1 MKRTKLLSL
10 LVTAG
15 MLLSCMIVPAA
26 AAGDKTAV
34 LKIGSPYCALDGQVS
49 TIDPDNPSV
58 APVIINTRTML
69 PIRML
74 IEHFGGSVAWDG
86 ASRQVTCTLNGRTV
100 VLTIGSASAQVNGV
114 ETTLDVPATIRDTRT
129 LVPVRFVSENLS
141 LHVGWE
147 PQNRLVV
154 VSQGELSAD
163 SSQLLAMQE
172 VRALLSK
179 LNEPKPVAL
188 ESKSYQLNSGTV
200 SANVVKVDLNH
211 PSVRVE
217 ARHVD
222 GTLNHTAAFSGIV
235 NSGAEVVIN
244 ANFFNSYDKVQDPI
258 GSLICQGKPI
268 YINSGVPSLGFT
280 SDNRT
285 FWGDPSIF
293 TRVQSDDGNTW
304 AAYTVNTLEQSS
316 DVSVLYTPARG
327 NSVPIT
333 ANGFAM
339 TISGGKMTGY
349 APVSAGS
356 TAAIPADGCLLYM
369 GTGFTATEYF
379 RTPSVG
385 SAVTVTPYQRVED
398 SEGFV
403 LDGVTQLIS
412 GAPRLV
418 KDGKIFTGLIPGFEE
433 SRFTS
438 ASTPRTAIGTTVDG
452 RLILVTVKAATI
464 QQMRELMLT
473 LGCEDATNLD
483 GGASTAMYYQGK
495 IIASP
500 GRALTSTLH
509 IFVD

>member
-1 MKRTKLLSL
+1 
-10 LVTAG
+10 
-15 MLLSCMIVPAA
+15 
-26 AAGDKTAV
+26 
-34 LKIGSPYCALDGQVS
+34 
-49 TIDPDNPSV
+49 
-58 APVIINTRTML
+58 
-69 PIRML
+69 
-74 IEHFGGSVAWDG
+74 
-86 ASRQVTCTLNGRTV
+86 
-100 VLTIGSASAQVNGV
+100 
-114 ETTLDVPATIRDTRT
+114 
-129 LVPVRFVSENLS
+129 
-141 LHVGWE
+141 
-147 PQNRLVV
+147 
-154 VSQGELSAD
+154 
-163 SSQLLAMQE
+163 
-172 VRALLSK
+172 
-179 LNEPKPVAL
+179 
-188 ESKSYQLNSGTV
+188 
-200 SANVVKVDLNH
+200 
-211 PSVRVE
+211 
-217 ARHVD
+217 
-222 GTLNHTAAFSGIV
+222 
-235 NSGAEVVIN
+235 
-244 ANFFNSYDKVQDPI
+244 
-258 GSLICQGKPI
+258 
-268 YINSGVPSLGFT
+268 
-280 SDNRT
+280 
-285 FWGDPSIF
+285 
-293 TRVQSDDGNTW
+293 
-304 AAYTVNTLEQSS
+304 
-316 DVSVLYTPARG
+316 
-327 NSVPIT
+327 
-333 ANGFAM
+333 M

-495 IIASP
+495 TIAAP
-500 GRALTSTLH
+500 GRPLTSTLH